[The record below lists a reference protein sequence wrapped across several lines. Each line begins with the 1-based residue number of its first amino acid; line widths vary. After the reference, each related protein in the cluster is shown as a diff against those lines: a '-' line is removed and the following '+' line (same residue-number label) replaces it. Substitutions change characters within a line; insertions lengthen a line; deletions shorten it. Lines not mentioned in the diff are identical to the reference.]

1 MNWNRKF
8 SRVYFVR
15 SDIRELQQ
23 HLTLAQHAI
32 VIGNTAVRVR
42 LAKREV
48 EQSVHKQGYSL

>member
-23 HLTLAQHAI
+23 HLTLTQHAI

-48 EQSVHKQGYSL
+48 EQSVHK